1 LWGIRQQ
8 VSDSIAYAR
17 EWCLYDN
24 ARDIFRQLKAHT
36 TYKHDP
42 PDIELLQSLPTLMDN
57 NYWGSPGLG
66 DCDCF
71 TIAFTACCKAKGVPV
86 KIVLA
91 GRQRDQFVHIYN
103 LAKVNG
109 TWFDADLTEP
119 NFGDRRPY
127 KFLKIVG
134 V

>member
-1 LWGIRQQ
+1 M
-8 VSDSIAYAR
+8 
-17 EWCLYDN
+17 YDN

-36 TYKHDP
+36 TYKNDP

-57 NYWGSPGLG
+57 NYWGSPGIG

-71 TIAFTACCKAKGVPV
+71 TIAYTACCIAKGVPV

-91 GRQRDQFVHIYN
+91 GRQPDQFSHVYN
-103 LAKVNG
+103 LAKMNG
-109 TWFDADLTEP
+109 VWHSADLTESR
-119 NFGDRRPY
+119 FGKERPY
-127 KFLKIVG
+127 KYLKLIG

>member
-1 LWGIRQQ
+1 MWGIRRQ
-8 VSDSIAYAR
+8 VNDSIAYAR

-24 ARDIFRQLKAHT
+24 ARDIYRQLKAHV
-36 TYKHDP
+36 TYKNDP
-42 PDIELLQSLPTLMDN
+42 PGIELLQSLPTLLDD

-71 TIAFTACCKAKGVPV
+71 TIAFTSCCIAKGVPI

-91 GRQRDQFVHIYN
+91 GRKNNEYVHIYN
-103 LAKVNG
+103 LAKMNG
-109 TWFDADLTEP
+109 AWFDADLTEP
-119 NFGDRRPY
+119 GFNQRRDY